1 MPEVAAPIDRE
12 IVVIVILASMKQQ
25 VTIPH
30 GRQILRKFTNCSVVW
45 NIPKRFDRFVR
56 EVPVFLLHPL
66 SKEKSFMRTS
76 HDSTCCLSRRYER
89 AQTENNRIQ
98 KLLLSEYCDFSDTV
112 LVESPFA
119 ETTRNG
125 HGLRQVALGLT
136 PQRLIVAA
144 DVFKKNTN
152 NFLCPVDLDPSI
164 ESFELVSVYPL
175 EYITLSVFA
184 RRQRKTLKGRYII
197 YDITTNISQ
206 FLYIPI
212 LLNSLP
218 WINPIE

>member
-1 MPEVAAPIDRE
+1 
-12 IVVIVILASMKQQ
+12 
-25 VTIPH
+25 
-30 GRQILRKFTNCSVVW
+30 
-45 NIPKRFDRFVR
+45 
-56 EVPVFLLHPL
+56 
-66 SKEKSFMRTS
+66 MRTS
-76 HDSTCCLSRRYER
+76 HDSTCLSRRYER

-144 DVFKKNTN
+144 DVFKKNSD
-152 NFLCPVDLDPSI
+152 NFLCPADLDPSI

-175 EYITLSVFA
+175 EYITLSIFA
-184 RRQRKTLKGRYII
+184 RRQRKTLKGRYT
-197 YDITTNISQ
+197 YDITRNITSK
-206 FLYIPI
+206 FLYIPM

-218 WINPIE
+218 WINPFE